1 MKFTKKLKATIITL
15 LALTTITPA
24 ISTVEPVTVNA
35 KAQTVIVH
43 KKITVQKRLQI

>member
-1 MKFTKKLKATIITL
+1 MTL
-15 LALTTITPA
+15 TGSVTQPT
-24 ISTVEPVTVNA
+24 TVNA